1 MISRLVRWPSRRLL
15 GLVGVAA
22 VAAAMAATVSA
33 QVATNEWGI
42 PTANS
47 QPANLTADLSGNVW
61 FTELA
66 GNSIGKINQNGVFQE
81 FNVPT
86 ANSQPWGI
94 VVDANG
100 KIWFTEFAGNK
111 IGNVTPGGVFG
122 QDNVPTADSR
132 PAGLALDSSG
142 NLWFAESNANK
153 IGKFTVSGSRFDEF
167 GIPTANS
174 QPWGVALDSSGNV
187 WFTERSGNKIGRMT
201 TGGQFTEYGIPT
213 ANSGPTGIAI
223 DGSGNVWFAE
233 YDGGKIGMMTA
244 GGQFTEYN
252 LPSQGEKPTWLAVD
266 RAGGVWYVGSGTN
279 SYGRI
284 FNGNVTEFGLPTAN
298 STPFGI
304 AIDGS
309 GNVWVTEQSANKIAK
324 AIGAAP
330 ASAPTPVPSPSPT
343 ATPVPVP
350 SPAPPAPHDNRYFS
364 ATGYRIDNDVFW
376 DYFNKRGGI
385 YTFGYPVSRT
395 FTFLGFTTQFFQREI
410 LQLGP
415 DGAAR
420 TMNILDPGLMP
431 YTRINGS
438 TFPAPDSSVAAL
450 APAPGTADYDVR
462 VQEFIRN
469 FAPNQF
475 EGMNVNFYQA
485 FVNTV
490 KLQDAY
496 PQGGGNPDLLPLLNL
511 EIWGVP
517 TSRPQRD
524 PNNGNFVYLRFQRGI
539 MHYDA
544 TNGVTQGLLLADYLK
559 SIMTGSGLPSDLDS
573 QANGSQYYH
582 QYNPNK
588 VNWVDRS
595 DQLPGTDLT
604 YAFERQ

>member
-1 MISRLVRWPSRRLL
+1 MSSRLASRPRRSLL
-15 GLVGVAA
+15 GVVGIVAA
-22 VAAAMAATVSA
+22 VAVLAATVSA

-42 PTANS
+42 PTPNS
-47 QPANLTADLSGNVW
+47 QPTNLTADLSGNVW

-66 GNSIGKINQNGVFQE
+66 GNNIGKINQNGVIQE
-81 FNVPT
+81 FSVPT

-94 VVDANG
+94 TVDANG

-111 IGNVTPGGVFG
+111 IGNMTPGGNFG
-122 QDNVPTADSR
+122 QDNIPTADSR
-132 PAGLALDSSG
+132 PAGLALDGSG

-153 IGKFTVSGSRFDEF
+153 IGKLNTSGSSFEET
-167 GIPTANS
+167 GVPSANS
-174 QPWGVALDSSGNV
+174 QPWGVAVDASGNV

-201 TGGQFTEYGIPT
+201 PNGQFAEYQIPT
-213 ANSGPTGIAI
+213 SNSSPTGIAI
-223 DGSGNVWFAE
+223 DGSGNIWFAE
-233 YDGGKIGMMTA
+233 YDGGKIGMMTP
-244 GGQFTEYN
+244 GGNFSEYS
-252 LPSQGEKPTWLAVD
+252 LPVQGEKPTSLAVD

-284 FNGNVTEFGLPTAN
+284 LNGNVTEYGLPTAS

-309 GNVWVTEQSANKIAK
+309 GNVWITEQSANKIAK

-330 ASAPTPVPSPSPT
+330 VATPTPVPTPSPT
-343 ATPVPVP
+343 ATPA
-350 SPAPPAPHDNRYFS
+350 PAPAPAPHDNRYFS
-364 ATGYRIDNDVFW
+364 ATGFRIDNDVFW

-410 LQLGP
+410 MQLGP

-431 YTRINGS
+431 YTKINGS
-438 TFPAPDSSVAAL
+438 TFPAPDPSVAAQ
-450 APAPGTADYDVR
+450 APAPGVPGYDVL
-462 VQEFIRN
+462 VQQFVKN
-469 FAPNQF
+469 FAPDQF

-490 KLQDAY
+490 KLQDAF
-496 PQGGGNPDLLPLLNL
+496 PQGGGDPALLPLLNL
-511 EIWGVP
+511 EMWGVP

-544 TNGVTQGLLLADYLK
+544 TNAVTQGLLLADYLK
-559 SIMTGSGLPSDLDS
+559 SIMTGVGLPSDLDA
-573 QANGSQYYH
+573 QANGSQFYH
-582 QYNPNK
+582 QYNPNNP
-588 VNWVDRS
+588 NWVDRP
-595 DQLPGTDLT
+595 DQLPATNLT